1 MIDYVVQQSLN
12 ALSFGAE
19 YALIALGLAIVFSI
33 MGLVNFAH
41 GEVIAIGGYSM
52 MVMAAIAF
60 RNPIII
66 IVGAIFASVIMAVF
80 LERIAFRPV
89 RYADATTGLLTAFG
103 VSLILQNLF
112 LLLVSPRPIAVTSMY
127 FLDWP
132 IKLGSIRIS
141 SLQIFETLATLLAI
155 LFLVLFLKRS
165 FLGIAMRAASL
176 DFEMV
181 RLMGIRAN
189 RVIATA
195 FAISGL
201 LAGIAA
207 IFIIARRGA
216 VDPTLGFNPVLKAFV
231 ACVLGPTNRTCSM
244 SPDVNNPGFRNVSF
258 DELKNDYEISI
269 NGLVDS
275 GVDLIM
281 IETIFDTLNAK
292 AALMA
297 LKIIDLEDLP
307 SQLILHFLA
316 IGRDVV
322 LVILAYY

>member
-41 GEVIAIGGYSM
+41 GEVIAIGGYCM

-66 IVGAIFASVIMAVF
+66 IIGAIFASVIMAVF

-141 SLQIFETLATLLAI
+141 SLQIFGTVATLLAI

-231 ACVLGPTNRTCSM
+231 ACVVGGFGSLTGAVLG
-244 SPDVNNPGFRNVSF
+244 GF
-258 DELKNDYEISI
+258 LL
-269 NGLVDS
+269 G
-275 GVDLIM
+275 
-281 IETIFDTLNAK
+281 
-292 AALMA
+292 ALEVGM
-297 LKIIDLEDLP
+297 
-307 SQLILHFLA
+307 
-316 IGRDVV
+316 
-322 LVILAYY
+322 LVILPQSYGGMKDAFVFAVIAIILVWRPEGILSPQKEKGDKI

>member
-141 SLQIFETLATLLAI
+141 SLQIFETVATLLAI

-231 ACVLGPTNRTCSM
+231 ACVVGVFGSLTGAVLG
-244 SPDVNNPGFRNVSF
+244 GF
-258 DELKNDYEISI
+258 LL
-269 NGLVDS
+269 G
-275 GVDLIM
+275 
-281 IETIFDTLNAK
+281 
-292 AALMA
+292 ALEVGM
-297 LKIIDLEDLP
+297 
-307 SQLILHFLA
+307 
-316 IGRDVV
+316 
-322 LVILAYY
+322 LVILPQSYGGMKDAFVFAVIAIILVWRPEGILSPQKEKGDKI

>member
-1 MIDYVVQQSLN
+1 LIDYVVQQSLN

-141 SLQIFETLATLLAI
+141 SLQIFETAATLLAI

-231 ACVLGPTNRTCSM
+231 ACVVGGFGSLTGAVLG
-244 SPDVNNPGFRNVSF
+244 GF
-258 DELKNDYEISI
+258 LL
-269 NGLVDS
+269 G
-275 GVDLIM
+275 
-281 IETIFDTLNAK
+281 
-292 AALMA
+292 ALEVGM
-297 LKIIDLEDLP
+297 
-307 SQLILHFLA
+307 
-316 IGRDVV
+316 
-322 LVILAYY
+322 LVILPQSYGGMKDAFVFAVIAIILVWRPEGILSPQKEKGDKI

>member
-141 SLQIFETLATLLAI
+141 SLQIFETVATLLAI

-195 FAISGL
+195 FAISGF

-231 ACVLGPTNRTCSM
+231 ACVVGGFGSLTGAVLG
-244 SPDVNNPGFRNVSF
+244 GF
-258 DELKNDYEISI
+258 LL
-269 NGLVDS
+269 G
-275 GVDLIM
+275 
-281 IETIFDTLNAK
+281 
-292 AALMA
+292 ALEVGM
-297 LKIIDLEDLP
+297 
-307 SQLILHFLA
+307 
-316 IGRDVV
+316 
-322 LVILAYY
+322 LVILPQSYGGMKDAFVFAVIAIILVWRPEGILSPQKEKGDKI

>member
-41 GEVIAIGGYSM
+41 GEVLARGGYSM

-141 SLQIFETLATLLAI
+141 SLQIFETVATLLAI

-231 ACVLGPTNRTCSM
+231 ACVVGGFGSLTGAVLG
-244 SPDVNNPGFRNVSF
+244 GF
-258 DELKNDYEISI
+258 LL
-269 NGLVDS
+269 G
-275 GVDLIM
+275 
-281 IETIFDTLNAK
+281 
-292 AALMA
+292 ALEVGM
-297 LKIIDLEDLP
+297 
-307 SQLILHFLA
+307 
-316 IGRDVV
+316 
-322 LVILAYY
+322 LVILPQSYGGMKDAFVFAVIAIILVWRPEGILSPQKEKGDKI

>member
-141 SLQIFETLATLLAI
+141 SLQIFETAATLLAI
-155 LFLVLFLKRS
+155 FFLVLFLKRS

-231 ACVLGPTNRTCSM
+231 ACVVGGFGSLTGAVLG
-244 SPDVNNPGFRNVSF
+244 GF
-258 DELKNDYEISI
+258 LL
-269 NGLVDS
+269 G
-275 GVDLIM
+275 
-281 IETIFDTLNAK
+281 
-292 AALMA
+292 ALEVGM
-297 LKIIDLEDLP
+297 
-307 SQLILHFLA
+307 
-316 IGRDVV
+316 
-322 LVILAYY
+322 LVILPQSYGGMKDAFVFAIIAIILVWRPEGILSPQKEKGDKI

>member
-66 IVGAIFASVIMAVF
+66 IVGAIFGSVIMAVF

-141 SLQIFETLATLLAI
+141 SLQIFETVATLLAI

-181 RLMGIRAN
+181 RLMGVRAN

-231 ACVLGPTNRTCSM
+231 ACVVGGFGSLTGAVLG
-244 SPDVNNPGFRNVSF
+244 GF
-258 DELKNDYEISI
+258 LL
-269 NGLVDS
+269 G
-275 GVDLIM
+275 
-281 IETIFDTLNAK
+281 
-292 AALMA
+292 ALEVGM
-297 LKIIDLEDLP
+297 
-307 SQLILHFLA
+307 
-316 IGRDVV
+316 
-322 LVILAYY
+322 LVILPQSYGGMKDAFVFAVIAIILVWRPEGILSPQKEKGDKI

>member
-1 MIDYVVQQSLN
+1 MIDYVVQQTLN

-60 RNPIII
+60 KNPIII
-66 IVGAIFASVIMAVF
+66 IVGAIFASVIMAIF

-132 IKLGSIRIS
+132 IKLGTIRIS

-155 LFLVLFLKRS
+155 LLLVLFLKRS

-201 LAGIAA
+201 LAGIAS

-231 ACVLGPTNRTCSM
+231 ACVVGGFGSLPGAVLG
-244 SPDVNNPGFRNVSF
+244 GF
-258 DELKNDYEISI
+258 LL
-269 NGLVDS
+269 G
-275 GVDLIM
+275 
-281 IETIFDTLNAK
+281 
-292 AALMA
+292 ALEVGM
-297 LKIIDLEDLP
+297 
-307 SQLILHFLA
+307 
-316 IGRDVV
+316 
-322 LVILAYY
+322 LVILPQSYGGMKDAFVFAVIAIILVWRPEGILSPQKEKGDKI